1 MQQVVT
7 DSGPY
12 FEPLECT
19 LKLKVLTDFF
29 CDDLNDYLQSWL
41 SLSMNKKVEVL

>member
-19 LKLKVLTDFF
+19 LKLKVLTDF
-29 CDDLNDYLQSWL
+29 SV
-41 SLSMNKKVEVL
+41 MT